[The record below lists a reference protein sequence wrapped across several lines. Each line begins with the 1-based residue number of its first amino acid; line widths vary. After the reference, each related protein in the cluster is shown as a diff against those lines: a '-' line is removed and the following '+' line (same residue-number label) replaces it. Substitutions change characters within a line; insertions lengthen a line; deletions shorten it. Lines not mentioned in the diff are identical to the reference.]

1 MKTVKTII
9 AVIACLMAFMLKGHA
24 ATEKLPINSLPVN
37 AISFV
42 QQNFPN
48 RQIASIEKE
57 MTDDSFE
64 VSLNDGTQIDFDN
77 NGNWSAIDCH
87 EAAVP
92 ANVVPAAIMQIV
104 DDNFPGTSVVEI
116 DKEEYGYEVELP
128 CGVFLH
134 FNHQYKLLGFE

>member
-1 MKTVKTII
+1 MKTII

-37 AISFV
+37 AMSFV

-57 MTDDSFE
+57 MMGDSFE
-64 VSLNDGTQIDFDN
+64 VSLNDGTLIDFDN
-77 NGNWSAIDCH
+77 NGNWDAIDCH
-87 EAAVP
+87 SDAVP
-92 ANVVPAAIMQIV
+92 ANVVPAAIMQIIN
-104 DDNFPGTSVVEI
+104 DNFPGTLVVEI
-116 DKEEYGYEVELP
+116 DKEDYGYEVELP

-134 FNHQYKLLGFE
+134 FNHNNQLLGFD